1 MKQQRQQ
8 RIDHE
13 IQRELARVISMEL
26 KDPRLG
32 FVTVT
37 RVEVTTDLHTA
48 KVFVSIIGDR
58 HVARQSMDA
67 LKSAAGY
74 MRGEL
79 GAAVKLRHTPELVF
93 VEDRTTERAIALSGV
108 LAKAAAKD
116 AAAATVAD
124 VAADGAPVDA
134 TAATVAVKDPA
145 AKAAAVAA
153 AAGPAVAE
161 APAVVK
167 APAAG
172 AAPVVAASPVVTA
185 SAVAGSEGSEGAKG
199 AEGRDD

>member
-1 MKQQRQQ
+1 MGGSRWTRRAALGGNHLKQQRQQ

-13 IQRELARVISMEL
+13 IQRELARVISTEL

-37 RVEVTTDLHTA
+37 RVEVTADLQTA

-116 AAAATVAD
+116 AAAA
-124 VAADGAPVDA
+124 
-134 TAATVAVKDPA
+134 VKPA
-145 AKAAAVAA
+145 ALGTEDAHD
-153 AAGPAVAE
+153 
-161 APAVVK
+161 
-167 APAAG
+167 
-172 AAPVVAASPVVTA
+172 
-185 SAVAGSEGSEGAKG
+185 SE
-199 AEGRDD
+199 